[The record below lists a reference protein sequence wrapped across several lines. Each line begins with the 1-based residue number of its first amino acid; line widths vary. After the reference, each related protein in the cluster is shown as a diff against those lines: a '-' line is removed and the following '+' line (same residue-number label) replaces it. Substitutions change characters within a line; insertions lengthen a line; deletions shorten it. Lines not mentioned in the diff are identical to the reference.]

1 MTGLRAGV
9 VECISVNEV
18 SKDTGGLAAGRRC
31 RSGGV
36 VVAEESSSSQQSAIV
51 VVTLILSLPSYKIH
65 TMRAY
70 VDESMPYSLAVYSDC
85 STFFGSGFESRR
97 LHLNW

>member
-1 MTGLRAGV
+1 MCEHRRVTGMCDYRRVSSATGDIIGDRDPCRPAVESVTGLRAGV

-51 VVTLILSLPSYKIH
+51 VAPLLLS
-65 TMRAY
+65 
-70 VDESMPYSLAVYSDC
+70 ESAKL
-85 STFFGSGFESRR
+85 
-97 LHLNW
+97 